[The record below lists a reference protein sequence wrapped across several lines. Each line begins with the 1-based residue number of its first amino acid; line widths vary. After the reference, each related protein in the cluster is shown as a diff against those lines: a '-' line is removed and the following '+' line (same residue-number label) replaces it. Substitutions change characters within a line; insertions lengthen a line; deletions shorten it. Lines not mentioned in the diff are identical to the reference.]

1 MVDSYSTQIIKPIHA
16 SVLVDGNASGP
27 LLVSNVGISFWGGID
42 TLTGTI
48 IDEHHPLTGTNV
60 SGKILVI
67 PSGRGSC
74 SGSGALLELILNNC
88 APAALVFTEAE
99 DILTLGVLVAEAIY
113 EKSLPVLRISADDF
127 SRLET
132 GMQVMV
138 MGADMYFESALNKTL
153 PSAQHSVAATAELA
167 ASDTPDVAKFKVSLS
182 SLDQKMLDG
191 EFGDATKLA
200 MQVILRIA
208 HIQGADRLIDVCQAH
223 IDACVYHGPS
233 SLEFAQHLVK
243 MGAKVRIP
251 TTLNAISIDERRWK
265 QQGVDSSVGEP
276 ASQLGQAFTQMGAQ
290 ASFTCAP
297 YLLHSA
303 PTIGQQIV
311 WAESNAVMFANS
323 VIGARTQK
331 YPDFLD
337 IFIALTGR
345 APASGS
351 HLESGRNPTVC
362 LRVKQVNEPDD
373 AFWPLL
379 GYDIGLMAA
388 NDIPMIYGLEAL
400 RPAMDD
406 LKAFSAAFATTSSA
420 PMFHMYGVTPEAT
433 AADSYC
439 RANGLFDKAKWVTT
453 ESLLKSY
460 KELNT
465 ATTAAVDMICLGNPH
480 FSINECERLASL
492 CDGKTKHPK
501 VRIIVTLGRGV
512 HDAAIKQ
519 GYVERLESFG
529 VEFITDTCWCMI
541 TEPVI
546 PKSAQNLM
554 TNSGKYAHY
563 GPALVRRDMH
573 FGNLSDCVSAACS
586 GVYEFADPVW
596 LV

>member
-1 MVDSYSTQIIKPIHA
+1 MVDSHSNQINKPVRA
-16 SVLVDGNASGP
+16 SVLVDGSANGA
-27 LLVSNVGISFWGGID
+27 LLVSSVGISFWGGID
-42 TLTGTI
+42 PLNGTI
-48 IDEHHPLTGTNV
+48 VDEHHPLAGSNV
-60 SGKILVI
+60 SGKILAI

-99 DILTLGVLVAEAIY
+99 DILTLGVLVADALY
-113 EKSLPVLRISADDF
+113 EKSLPVLRIDTDDF
-127 SRLET
+127 SQLQT
-132 GMQVMV
+132 GMQVKIL
-138 MGADMYFESALNKTL
+138 GASLYFDSSPAAT
-153 PSAQHSVAATAELA
+153 PSSTRPATAETASFA
-167 ASDTPDVAKFKVSLS
+167 AGDVPDSAGFNVSLS
-182 SLDQKMLDG
+182 QLDQQMLDG
-191 EFGDATKLA
+191 NFGDATKLA

-208 HIQGADRLIDVCQAH
+208 QIQGATKLIDVCQAH

-233 SLEFAQHLVK
+233 SLEFAQQLLK

-265 QQGVDSSVGEP
+265 QQGVDAGVGEP

-297 YLLHSA
+297 YLLNSA
-303 PTIGQQIV
+303 PAIGQQIV

-337 IFIALTGR
+337 TFIALTGR

-351 HLESGRNPTVC
+351 HLQSGRNPTVC
-362 LRVKQVNEPDD
+362 IRVEHVNAPDD

-379 GYDIGLMAA
+379 GYYIGLMAA
-388 NDIPMIYGLEAL
+388 NDIPMVYGLEDAQ
-400 RPAMDD
+400 PTMDD

-420 PMFHMYGVTPEAT
+420 SMFHMYGVTPEAS
-433 AADSYC
+433 AADNYC
-439 RANGLFDKAKWVTT
+439 RTQDLFDNSKWVTT
-453 ESLLKSY
+453 ESLLESY

-465 ATTAAVDMICLGNPH
+465 ATTTAVDMICLGNPH
-480 FSINECERLASL
+480 FSIHECERLADL
-492 CDGKTKHPK
+492 CEGKTKHPQ
-501 VRIIVTLGRGV
+501 VRIIITLGRDV
-512 HDAAIKQ
+512 HDAAGNR
-519 GYVERLESFG
+519 GYVKRLESFG
-529 VEFITDTCWCMI
+529 VEFVTDTCWCMI

-546 PKSAQNLM
+546 PESAQNLM

-563 GPALVRRDMH
+563 GPALVQRNMH
-573 FGNLSDCVSAACS
+573 FGSLSDCISAACS
-586 GVYEFADPVW
+586 GVYECVDPVW
-596 LV
+596 LS